1 MMRRLRA
8 WMWRL
13 ADLARGRHRD
23 ADLAEE
29 LESHLQLHVD
39 AGIRAGMTPD
49 EARRDAILK
58 LGGLEATKEAYR
70 DRRGVP
76 IVDQTVRDVSYALRS
91 LRRAP
96 AFTLAAVVTLALGIG
111 ANAAIFSVV
120 NAVLLTPLPYAD
132 ADRLVAVW
140 ATDSHRGASRDVQA
154 YMNFVDIRAQSTSFD
169 RMAAYAIRN
178 VVLSGAGGAELAE
191 AVKMTPGWFDTLG
204 VHVAKGRPFRDDEQH
219 DRARVVILNDSF
231 WASRFGSRA
240 SVLGEAIQI
249 GDDRYTII

>member
-1 MMRRLRA
+1 
-8 WMWRL
+8 MWRL
-13 ADLARGRHRD
+13 GDLVRGRHRD

-76 IVDQTVRDVSYALRS
+76 IVDQTLRDVSYALRS

-154 YMNFVDIRAQSTSFD
+154 YMNFVDIRAQSTSSFD

-178 VVLSGAGGAELAE
+178 VVLSGAGGAELAG
-191 AVKMTPGWFDTLG
+191 P
-204 VHVAKGRPFRDDEQH
+204 
-219 DRARVVILNDSF
+219 
-231 WASRFGSRA
+231 SR
-240 SVLGEAIQI
+240 
-249 GDDRYTII
+249 